1 MFTVTARTVLELGA
15 ELISSDVI
23 AFYELIK
30 NGFDAGSKNGV
41 AIRFETLLT
50 QKAAQA
56 ALRIKVDS
64 VAVLKENVEEALE
77 HNAPKALVEAF
88 TGELA
93 KAKTLSAAQAIVSRA
108 PSK

>member
-41 AIRFETLLT
+41 AIRFETLL
-50 QKAAQA
+50 KRRRR
-56 ALRIKVDS
+56 LPC
-64 VAVLKENVEEALE
+64 E
-77 HNAPKALVEAF
+77 
-88 TGELA
+88 
-93 KAKTLSAAQAIVSRA
+93 
-108 PSK
+108 